1 MSEPSRKLS
10 TEEVSALMDGLKTGD
25 LSSSTIKDSKDVEVK
40 VFSFGSDDLTLL
52 GDYYAL
58 RLINE
63 RFARQVRTVFLP
75 LLRVQPRISSFPP
88 EVKTFEEYSSGL
100 DAFMSLTNNRI
111 EELRGSLL
119 TVLPP
124 SFVSYVLAVD
134 MVENLKLQKPL
145 ELNSLPLKKK

>member
-75 LLRVQPRISSFPP
+75 LLLIWA
-88 EVKTFEEYSSGL
+88 K
-100 DAFMSLTNNRI
+100 SLTLLNNEFEI
-111 EELRGSLL
+111 LGVPLL
-119 TVLPP
+119 L
-124 SFVSYVLAVD
+124 LAI
-134 MVENLKLQKPL
+134 
-145 ELNSLPLKKK
+145 S

>member
-25 LSSSTIKDSKDVEVK
+25 LSSSTIKSSKDVEVK

-63 RFARQVRTVFLP
+63 RFARMVRSVFLP

-88 EVKTFEEYSSGL
+88 ESIIKSGFLLIKGAISKLYFLKTL
-100 DAFMSLTNNRI
+100 
-111 EELRGSLL
+111 LRKTSQLL
-119 TVLPP
+119 STHR
-124 SFVSYVLAVD
+124 
-134 MVENLKLQKPL
+134 
-145 ELNSLPLKKK
+145 